1 MPAPADTRRWVS
13 PGLSDERG
21 FTIIEVLI
29 AATLLVV
36 SVMATLALLDNATR
50 TTGVSKQ
57 RDVANA
63 VAQEMIERATGGRYT
78 TTRNDLTDVDTA
90 AARPGPA
97 DRLRAAMDPDGDHA
111 SSAITPAT
119 ATSGTLPVNV
129 PQRWTLRRKSTTY
142 TVSYRACTSS
152 DTYQQVQIAGPFDCN
167 RPATNPTGGGDTTT
181 TPTGCGV
188 GVAPSSGTGP
198 GDLTVHLQVLGI
210 AGLDACLATAASPL
224 FTAVCNLLGSSVSLS
239 SLQSSLLGSSGLLSN
254 MLGGLVGGSAGCTSQ
269 VEQVG
274 LGARDGIGTSTKLA
288 VTVAWTDL
296 QRRPHSISQ
305 TSLIRRGTT

>member
-1 MPAPADTRRWVS
+1 MPAPADTQLPVS
-13 PGLSDERG
+13 AVLSDERG
-21 FTIIEVLI
+21 FTVIEVLI

-97 DRLRAAMDPDGDHA
+97 DRLRAAMDPDGDQA

-129 PQRWTLRRKSTTY
+129 PQSWTLRRKNTTY

-152 DTYQQVQIAGPFDCN
+152 DTYQQVQIAGPFDCD
-167 RPATNPTGGGDTTT
+167 RPATNPSGGDTTT

-188 GVAPSSGTGP
+188 GVAPSSGGGP
-198 GDLTVHLQVLGI
+198 GDLTVRLQVLGI
-210 AGLDACLATAASPL
+210 AGLNACLATAASPL
-224 FTAVCNLLGSSVSLS
+224 FTAVCDLLGSSVALS

-254 MLGGLVGGSAGCTSQ
+254 MLGGLVGGSVGCTSQ

-274 LGARDGIGTSTKLA
+274 LGARDGIATSTKLA
-288 VTVAWTDL
+288 VAVAWTDL
-296 QRRPHSISQ
+296 QGRAHSIAQ
-305 TSLIRRGTT
+305 TSLIRRGAT